1 MKLAFVVQRYG
12 MEINGGAELHC
23 RWIAEHMRKYSHVEV
38 LTTRALDYIT
48 WENHYPGGT
57 EDVNGVPVR
66 RFSVTRT
73 RSPERFGRLQ
83 RFILANEHWVE
94 DELRWIEEEGPC
106 APSLIRYIS
115 NHVADYD
122 YFIFFSYRYYHS
134 FFGVQAVPEKS
145 ILVPTAEHDG
155 IIQLK
160 IFKDLFNVPRAFIYN
175 SFEERRMI
183 ERVSRNGR
191 IPGDTVGV
199 GIEVPRLSSGERFRQ
214 KYGIEGDYILYIG
227 RIDENKG
234 CHRLFEYF
242 LKFKAETGS
251 PIKLILIGNAVL
263 KIPSHPD
270 LLPLGFLSEEDKF
283 DALEGARL
291 LVMPSFYESLSM
303 VTLEAWAMKKPVLA
317 NARCEVLKG
326 QCQRSNGGLF
336 YDDYEEFKEGL
347 ELFLGSEELGRAAG
361 RNGRKYYEAHY
372 TWENIENKYLTLIG
386 GLEGT

>member
-1 MKLAFVVQRYG
+1 M
-12 MEINGGAELHC
+12 
-23 RWIAEHMRKYSHVEV
+23 
-38 LTTRALDYIT
+38 
-48 WENHYPGGT
+48 
-57 EDVNGVPVR
+57 
-66 RFSVTRT
+66 
-73 RSPERFGRLQ
+73 
-83 RFILANEHWVE
+83 
-94 DELRWIEEEGPC
+94 
-106 APSLIRYIS
+106 
-115 NHVADYD
+115 
-122 YFIFFSYRYYHS
+122 
-134 FFGVQAVPEKS
+134 
-145 ILVPTAEHDG
+145 
-155 IIQLK
+155 
-160 IFKDLFNVPRAFIYN
+160 PRAFIYN

-191 IPGDTVGV
+191 IPGDIVGV

-214 KYGIEGDYILYIG
+214 KHGIEGDYILYIG

-251 PIKLILIGNAVL
+251 PVKLILIGNAVL

-347 ELFLGSEELGRAAG
+347 ELFLGSEELCRAVG

>member
-23 RWIAEHMRKYSHVEV
+23 RWIAEHMRKYSDVEV

-48 WENHYPGGT
+48 WENHYPSGKG
-57 EDVNGVPVR
+57 DVNGVPVQ

-73 RSPERFGRLQ
+73 RCPERFGRLQ
-83 RFILANEHWVE
+83 RFILENEHWVE

-115 NHVADYD
+115 NHAADYD
-122 YFIFFSYRYYHS
+122 HFIFFSYRYYHS

-145 ILVPTAEHDG
+145 VLVPTAEHDA
-155 IIQLK
+155 IIHLK

-175 SFEERRMI
+175 SVEERRMI
-183 ERVSRNGR
+183 ERISRNGH
-191 IPGDTVGV
+191 IPGDIVGV
-199 GIEVPRLSSGERFRQ
+199 GIEVPPASSGERFRGRH
-214 KYGIEGDYILYIG
+214 GIEGDYILYIG

-234 CHRLFEYF
+234 CHRLFEHF
-242 LKFKAETGS
+242 LRFKTETGS

-270 LLPLGFLSEEDKF
+270 LIPLGFLSEEDKF

-303 VTLEAWAMKKPVLA
+303 VTLEAWAMRKPVLA

-326 QCQRSNGGLF
+326 QCLRSNAGLF
-336 YDDYEEFKEGL
+336 YDDYEEFRESL
-347 ELFLGSEELGRAAG
+347 ELLLGSEGLRRAMG
-361 RNGRKYYEAHY
+361 GNGRKYYDAHY
-372 TWENIENKYLTLIG
+372 TWENIENKYLTLLR

>member
-23 RWIAEHMRKYSHVEV
+23 RWIAEHMRKYSDVEV

-48 WENHYPGGT
+48 WENHYPCGIGV
-57 EDVNGVPVR
+57 VNGVPVR

-73 RSPERFGRLQ
+73 RCPERFGRLQ
-83 RFILANEHWVE
+83 RFILENEHCVE

-106 APSLIRYIS
+106 APSLVRYIS
-115 NHVADYD
+115 NHAADYD
-122 YFIFFSYRYYHS
+122 HFIFFSYRYYHS
-134 FFGVQAVPEKS
+134 FFGVQAVPKKS
-145 ILVPTAEHDG
+145 ILVPTAEHDAV
-155 IIQLK
+155 IHLK

-175 SFEERRMI
+175 SVEERRMI

-191 IPGDTVGV
+191 IPGDIVGV
-199 GIEVPRLSSGERFRQ
+199 GIEVPSLSSGERFRGRH
-214 KYGIEGDYILYIG
+214 GIESDYILYIG

-234 CHRLFEYF
+234 CHRLFEHF
-242 LKFKAETGS
+242 LRFKTDTGS
-251 PIKLILIGNAVL
+251 PVKLILIGNSVL

-270 LLPLGFLSEEDKF
+270 LVPLGFLSEEDKF

-303 VTLEAWAMKKPVLA
+303 VTLEAWAMRKPVLA

-326 QCQRSNGGLF
+326 QCLRSNAGLF
-336 YDDYEEFKEGL
+336 YDDYEEFRESL
-347 ELFLGSEELGRAAG
+347 ELLLGSEGLRRAMGA
-361 RNGRKYYEAHY
+361 NGRKYYDAHY
-372 TWENIENKYLTLIG
+372 TWKNIENKYLALFR